1 VGVGYFHVNQKRGV
15 AGRRP
20 AASSGRHCVVYL
32 GLETHAQIERLIVRD
47 GREFG
52 SGSSQLIPRRYVA
65 ISVNSNSSSW
75 AFSVIRQYSK
85 SVNGHA

>member
-1 VGVGYFHVNQKRGV
+1 LAGATELRHRIEENRRVGVGYFHVNQKRGV

-47 GREFG
+47 GRELG
-52 SGSSQLIPRRYVA
+52 AAAVS
-65 ISVNSNSSSW
+65 
-75 AFSVIRQYSK
+75 
-85 SVNGHA
+85 

>member
-1 VGVGYFHVNQKRGV
+1 LAGATELRHRIEENRRVGVGYFHVNQKRGL

-20 AASSGRHCVVYL
+20 AASSSRHCVVYL

-52 SGSSQLIPRRYVA
+52 SGSRSA
-65 ISVNSNSSSW
+65 NSS
-75 AFSVIRQYSK
+75 
-85 SVNGHA
+85 